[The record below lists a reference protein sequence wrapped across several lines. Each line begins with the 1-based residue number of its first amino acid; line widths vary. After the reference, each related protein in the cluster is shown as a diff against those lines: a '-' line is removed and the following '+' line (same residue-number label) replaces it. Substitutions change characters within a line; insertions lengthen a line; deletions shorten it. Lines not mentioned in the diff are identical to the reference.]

1 MMKTI
6 SNPFEFEAANNLT
19 DQDIIDF
26 YIEDYNYSRFIRS
39 TKNIFLVGERGSG
52 KTMTLLYNSF
62 PIQYKISKEQRIE
75 PNYDKIGIHIP
86 CNTPLFHKKEYLLL
100 REEHKRYIICEHF
113 LVLCILFH
121 IAKTLSGIDDV
132 VKDLNDLDDSVYD
145 SIKYAWGI
153 DKNLSKKNFFNDIKN
168 FVNKELRS
176 TQIKLNSI
184 NENFYESSY
193 SFASLLLPLFEFLRN
208 INSLSKSH
216 FMIMIDD
223 AHDMNEYQIRILNS
237 WIAYRDHSIFSFKVA
252 STRLIDADKQTN
264 GGGCILEGHD
274 YLTVEM
280 GGELYNK
287 DSDFYKFARK
297 IIETRLQRCG
307 INVPPEEFFPT
318 NKDFI
323 KGIEQAKVEAKAI
336 AESKFGKNATCKI
349 DEYVGRY
356 HRAIY
361 YRNRP
366 PKANTPPYSGFDTLV
381 DISTG
386 IVRNLLDPCYWMFDK
401 IVNDKEVDISN
412 IKNITS
418 SIQNSVIRQR
428 SADLWNILRSGLDK
442 IIPNCSKT
450 QSDDI
455 FKMFEKIVSLFKK
468 RLMSDIS
475 EPRAIVFALTG
486 EKEYAEEYA
495 HIKSLIDISVKA
507 QLLYFRVSS
516 GKQLGSKIVY
526 YVPNRILLPDRGLDV
541 KGQASNVSIRVEDL
555 YKAIKYNEELPFFK
569 DEQNQ
574 KQSNEGLQLSLQYE

>member
-1 MMKTI
+1 MKTI

-555 YKAIKYNEELPFFK
+555 YKAIKYNQELPFFK

>member
-555 YKAIKYNEELPFFK
+555 YKAIKYNQELPFFK